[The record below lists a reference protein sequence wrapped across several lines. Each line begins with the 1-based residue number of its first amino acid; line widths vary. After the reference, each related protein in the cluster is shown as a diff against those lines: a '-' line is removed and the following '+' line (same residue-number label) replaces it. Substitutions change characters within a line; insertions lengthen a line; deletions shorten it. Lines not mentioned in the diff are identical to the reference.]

1 MRIAHIMKPNHK
13 CETPQRAMWVS
24 LHTHVTY
31 RSAKETRH
39 ELDFGILLAGR
50 RNSKTGAWTTRSH
63 RFENARGFWKLLD
76 RIPES
81 KTRTYIIVDDPSRTL
96 ALLDV
101 FTSAYKKGWENTCA
115 IISNPPT
122 IVRWRREDV
131 SIVMLAY
138 SQLWGKLSD
147 AIKIGSNGEPS
158 TSGLP
163 ATAESAAELRM
174 LHAVTTMQSSTTAW
188 WDFLLKNDLGGFST
202 TLGTQALRVFRH
214 RFMTHPIMIDNNR
227 PALQLARSGY
237 HGGRTE
243 CHQIGKLEG
252 EFYLLDVNSMYAAVM
267 RDMLVPTRLI
277 CHSQRVT
284 LDDVAHWITDR
295 VVIAECEVET
305 EEPIYAYR
313 KDDSLLFPIGAFVTT
328 LSANEVV
335 YACRQRHIKRVL
347 RASCYDGFYCFRAF
361 VQSIWDERRAAILC
375 GRTLDADRWK
385 KLLASFY
392 GKWGQAGGTWETIDE
407 APNAK
412 IKSWQNIDYE
422 TGEVTEY
429 RQFGGIIQQRVESE
443 ESSQS
448 LPAIAA
454 SITANARVVLW
465 QMMCEAG
472 RENVYYVDTDSLLV
486 NAAGLSKL
494 ESYIQPD
501 TLGGLR
507 LEGTFGN
514 INIRA
519 SKDYVFGE
527 RTRLKGIPANSV
539 VLNDG
544 DYIATHAQSLAAM
557 FRGGDMSKATDRR
570 VKKHL
575 ARTYNKGIVETDG
588 RVTPLRFKV
597 DTQ

>member
-24 LHTHVTY
+24 LHTRTAF
-31 RSAKETRH
+31 RSAKETSH
-39 ELDFGILLAGR
+39 ILEFGILLAGR
-50 RNSKTGAWTTRSH
+50 RNSKTGAWTTRSY
-63 RFENARGFWKLLD
+63 RFEDARGFWKLLD
-76 RIPES
+76 RVPES
-81 KTRTYIIVDDPSRTL
+81 KTRTYIIINDPNRTL
-96 ALLDV
+96 PLLDV
-101 FTSAYKKGWENTCA
+101 FTLAYKKGWQNTCA

-131 SIVMLAY
+131 SIVMLDY

-147 AIKIGSNGEPS
+147 AIKTGYSGEAS
-158 TSGLP
+158 TTESV
-163 ATAESAAELRM
+163 ATAESAAERRM
-174 LHAVTTMQSSTTAW
+174 QRAVSTMQSSTTAW
-188 WDFLLKNDLGGFST
+188 WDFLLTNDLGGFST

-214 RFMTHPIMIDNNR
+214 KYMTHPIMIDNNL

-243 CHQIGKLEG
+243 CHQIGKMEG

-267 RDMLVPTRLI
+267 RDMVVPTRLI
-277 CHSQRVT
+277 CISKHVT
-284 LDDVAHWITDR
+284 LDDIGHWIKDR
-295 VVIAECEVET
+295 VVIAECDIQT
-305 EEPIYAYR
+305 EEPVYAV
-313 KDDSLLFPIGAFVTT
+313 KQDDRLLFPVGTFTT
-328 LSANEVV
+328 VLAANEVV
-335 YACRQRHIKRVL
+335 YAYRQRHIKRVL
-347 RASCYDGFYCFRAF
+347 RASCYDGFHCFRAF
-361 VQSIWDERRAAILC
+361 VQGIWDERRAAILC

-392 GKWGQAGGTWETIDE
+392 GKWGQGGGTWETIDE
-407 APNAK
+407 ARDAK

-465 QMMCEAG
+465 QLMCEAG

-486 NAAGLSKL
+486 NVAGFAGLQK
-494 ESYIQPD
+494 YIQPD

-507 LEGTFGN
+507 LEGTYRN
-514 INIRA
+514 IHIRA

-527 RTRLKGIPANSV
+527 RTRRKGIAANA
-539 VLNDG
+539 VLINDT
-544 DYIATHAQSLAAM
+544 DCEQTHAKSLAAM
-557 FRGGDMSKATDRR
+557 FRCGDMSKATDRR

-575 ARTYNKGIVETDG
+575 TYTYDKGIVSCDG
-588 RVTPLRFKV
+588 RVTPLRLNGYA
-597 DTQ
+597 D